1 MRKTR
6 RSTRFLSFLLL
17 LALTAAVALTAIGC
31 NGKSGSDTATTT
43 VGATTVA
50 STTEAGEASNVR
62 GEGDTEF
69 SFVAVK
75 KDGSTVTY
83 TVKTDK
89 KTVGEAL
96 VDAGLIKGENGQF
109 GLYVTE
115 VDGEYHKYEEDGYY
129 WAFYENGEYA
139 LAGVDSTEIKSGT
152 EYMLKAS
159 KG

>member
-6 RSTRFLSFLLL
+6 TSKRFLSFFLL
-17 LALTAAVALTAIGC
+17 LALTAAVVLTAIGC
-31 NGKSGSDTATTT
+31 NGKSGSDTAMTT
-43 VGATTVA
+43 VRATT
-50 STTEAGEASNVR
+50 EKGDASNVR

-69 SFVAVK
+69 SFVVVK
-75 KDGSTVTY
+75 KDGSSATY

-89 KTVGEAL
+89 KTVGDAL
-96 VDAGLIKGENGQF
+96 VDAGLIKGEEGQF

-129 WAFYENGEYA
+129 WAFYENGDYA
-139 LAGVDSTEIKSGT
+139 MAGVDSTDIKSGT

>member
-6 RSTRFLSFLLL
+6 MLTRFLSFFLLF
-17 LALTAAVALTAIGC
+17 ALTAAVAMFAIGC
-31 NGKSGSDTATTT
+31 DGKNDADNATTT
-43 VGATTVA
+43 VAATTVA
-50 STTEAGEASNVR
+50 GDASNVR

-69 SFVAVK
+69 SFTVVK
-75 KDGSTVTY
+75 KDGTKATY

-89 KTVGEAL
+89 KTVGDAL
-96 VDAGLIKGENGQF
+96 FDAGLIKGEEGQF

-129 WAFYENGEYA
+129 WAFYENGDYA
-139 LAGVDSTEIKSGT
+139 LAGVDSTDIKSGT

>member
-6 RSTRFLSFLLL
+6 STKRFLSFLLL
-17 LALTAAVALTAIGC
+17 LALTAAIALTAFGC
-31 NGKSGSDTATTT
+31 NDQSGSETATT

-50 STTEAGEASNVR
+50 STADASDTSNVR
-62 GEGDTEF
+62 GEGNTEF
-69 SFVAVK
+69 SFTAVK
-75 KDGSTVTY
+75 KDGTTATY

-96 VDAGLIKGENGQF
+96 VDAGLIKGEEGQY

-139 LAGVDSTEIKSGT
+139 FSGVDSTEIKPGT
-152 EYMLKAS
+152 EYMLSAS

>member
-6 RSTRFLSFLLL
+6 MAKRFLSFFLL
-17 LALTAAVALTAIGC
+17 LALTAAVALMAIGC
-31 NGKSGSDTATTT
+31 DGKKGVDN
-43 VGATTVA
+43 GATTVA
-50 STTEAGEASNVR
+50 VTTVASDTSNVR

-69 SFVAVK
+69 SFTVVK
-75 KDGSTVTY
+75 KDGATATY

-89 KTVGEAL
+89 KTVGDAL
-96 VDAGLIKGENGQF
+96 VDAGLIKGEEGQF

-129 WAFYENGEYA
+129 WAFYENGDYA
-139 LAGVDSTEIKSGT
+139 LAGVDSTDIRLGT